1 MSFLRPLSF
10 SDSLPTLQGEGV
22 ELRAPHM
29 RHYEAW
35 AALRSDS
42 RAFLTPWEPTWPPGD
57 LTRLAY
63 RVRLRR
69 YARDVRADAA
79 YPYFIFRAG
88 DGALLGGLTLGQ
100 VRRGVAQ
107 SASLGYWMGE
117 AYAGKG
123 HMTAAVRALA
133 PYAFGPMQLR
143 RIEAACLPNNTP
155 SIRLL
160 ERVGFSREG
169 YARSF
174 LCINGEWRDHLLYAL
189 LSIDPL
195 R

>member
-10 SDSLPTLQGEGV
+10 SDLLPALHGAGV
-22 ELRAPHM
+22 ELRAPQM
-29 RHYEAW
+29 RHYDAW

-42 RAFLTPWEPTWPPGD
+42 RAFLTPWEPTWPPAD

-79 YPYFIFRAG
+79 YPYFIFRAA
-88 DGALLGGLTLGQ
+88 DGALMGGLTLGQ
-100 VRRGVAQ
+100 VRRGVSQ

-117 AYAGKG
+117 AYAGRG

-133 PYAFGPMQLR
+133 PHAFGPMQLR
-143 RIEAACLPNNTP
+143 RIEAACLPNNER

-160 ERVGFSREG
+160 ERVGFTREG
-169 YARSF
+169 YARSY

-189 LSIDPL
+189 LATDPL